1 MLQHSA
7 PSPAWLQR
15 DMAQVDAIIRSH
27 LNSDVA
33 LIRQVVELILHGAER
48 QRPALVLATARALGQ
63 ADGRRHALA
72 AAIELIHISLA
83 LHDDVTEASG
93 GAADGH
99 GAGAMFGNAGNIL
112 LGDLL
117 YTGAFRL
124 IVDLDDMEVMRVLA
138 DATNII
144 AEGEVMYRV
153 ACTEPGGLSS
163 EAWLD
168 IARRRRAKLFEAGAE
183 CMAILHGAEPTVR
196 AALARFGLH
205 AGTAHALRTEVED
218 AARFGIADVE
228 VRAVLEIESAH
239 AAIAALG
246 ATALPA
252 TDALGPRPSPR
263 ADASL

>member
-7 PSPAWLQR
+7 PSPDWLQH
-15 DMAQVDAIIRSH
+15 DMAQVDAILRAH

-33 LIRQVVELILHGAER
+33 LIRQVVELILHGTER
-48 QRPALVLATARALGQ
+48 ERPALVLATARALGH

-83 LHDDVTEASG
+83 LHDEVTEASG
-93 GAADGH
+93 GAADGQRE
-99 GAGAMFGNAGNIL
+99 GAMFGNAGNIL

-124 IVDLDDMEVMRVLA
+124 IVDLDDMEVMRVLS

-153 ACTEPGGLSS
+153 ACTEPAGRSS

-168 IARRRRAKLFEAGAE
+168 ITRRRRAKLFEAGAE
-183 CMAILHGAEPTVR
+183 CMAILHGADPAAR

-228 VRAVLEIESAH
+228 VRAGREIESAH
-239 AAIAALG
+239 AAIAGLG
-246 ATALPA
+246 ATVLRAA
-252 TDALGPRPSPR
+252 DALGPRPSR
-263 ADASL
+263 FSDGSL

>member
-7 PSPAWLQR
+7 PPPTWLQH
-15 DMAQVDAIIRSH
+15 DMAQVDAIIRAH
-27 LNSDVA
+27 LNGDVA

-48 QRPALVLATARALGQ
+48 QRPALVLAAARALGHT
-63 ADGRRHALA
+63 DGRRHALA

-83 LHDDVTEASG
+83 LHDDVSETTG

-99 GAGAMFGNAGNIL
+99 SDGAMFGNAGNIL

-124 IVDLDDMEVMRVLA
+124 IVDLDDMAVMRVLA

-153 ACTEPGGLSS
+153 ARAEPADCTPA
-163 EAWLD
+163 AWLD
-168 IARRRRAKLFEAGAE
+168 ITRRRRAKLFEAGAH
-183 CMAILHGAEPTVR
+183 CMAILHGADPGVC

-205 AGTAHALRTEVED
+205 AGTAHALRTEAED
-218 AARFGIADVE
+218 AARFGIADAE
-228 VRAVLEIESAH
+228 ARAALEIESAH
-239 AAIAALG
+239 AAIAGLDA
-246 ATALPA
+246 AALPA
-252 TDALGPRPSPR
+252 ADALDPRPSPR
-263 ADASL
+263 ADAL

>member
-1 MLQHSA
+1 
-7 PSPAWLQR
+7 
-15 DMAQVDAIIRSH
+15 MAQVDAIIRAH
-27 LNSDVA
+27 LNGDVA

-48 QRPALVLATARALGQ
+48 QRPALVLAAARALGH

-83 LHDDVTEASG
+83 LHDDVTETSG
-93 GAADGH
+93 GTADGH
-99 GAGAMFGNAGNIL
+99 SDGAIFGNAGNIL

-124 IVDLDDMEVMRVLA
+124 IVDLDDMTVMRVLA

-153 ACTEPGGLSS
+153 ARADPAGCTPA
-163 EAWLD
+163 AWLD
-168 IARRRRAKLFEAGAE
+168 IARRRRAKLFEAGAH
-183 CMAILHGAEPTVR
+183 CMAILHGADPGVC

-205 AGTAHALRTEVED
+205 AGTAHALRTEGED
-218 AARFGIADVE
+218 AERFGITDAE
-228 VRAVLEIESAH
+228 VRAALEIESAH
-239 AAIAALG
+239 AAIAGLDA
-246 ATALPA
+246 AALPA
-252 TDALGPRPSPR
+252 ADALGPRPAPR